1 MEIRQELMKSVIKM
15 GFQEI
20 DNSLDKNDKYYQ
32 VNDDSVTLDHYNY
45 QKDRF
50 AMYAVLILKT
60 CKQIVEAEMSKNLFI
75 SSVALVIKEEFDEF
89 QERFIECDIDL
100 SEETNESIEMRS
112 KLTFYK
118 STTDFLNTLV

>member
-1 MEIRQELMKSVIKM
+1 MEFKQELMKAVIKM

-20 DNSLDKNDKYYQ
+20 DNSLDKNDKYYL
-32 VNDDSVTLDHYNY
+32 VNDDSVTLDHYHY
-45 QKDRF
+45 QMDRF

-60 CKQIVEAEMSKNLFI
+60 YKQILDAEMSKNLFI

-89 QERFIECDIDL
+89 QERFIESDIDL

-118 STTDFLNTLV
+118 STTDFISTLV

>member
-1 MEIRQELMKSVIKM
+1 MEIRQELMKAVIKM

-32 VNDDSVTLDHYNY
+32 VNDDSVTIDHYNY
-45 QKDRF
+45 QMDRF
-50 AMYAVLILKT
+50 AMYALLILKT
-60 CKQIVEAEMSKNLFI
+60 YKQMVDAEMSKNLFI

-89 QERFIECDIDL
+89 QEKCENCDFDL
-100 SEETNESIEMRS
+100 SEDSNQAIEMRS

-118 STTDFLNTLV
+118 STSDFLNTLK

>member
-1 MEIRQELMKSVIKM
+1 MEIRQELMKAVIKM

-32 VNDDSVTLDHYNY
+32 VNDDSVTIDHYNY
-45 QKDRF
+45 QMDRF
-50 AMYAVLILKT
+50 AMYAVLILRT
-60 CKQIVEAEMSKNLFI
+60 YKQMVDAEMSKNLFI

-89 QERFIECDIDL
+89 QEKCENCDFDL
-100 SEETNESIEMRS
+100 SEDSNRAIEMRS

-118 STTDFLNTLV
+118 STSDFLHTLV

>member
-1 MEIRQELMKSVIKM
+1 MEIRQELMKAVIKM

-32 VNDDSVTLDHYNY
+32 VNDDSVTIDHYNY
-45 QKDRF
+45 QMDRF
-50 AMYAVLILKT
+50 AMYAVLILRT
-60 CKQIVEAEMSKNLFI
+60 YKQMVDAEMSKNLFI

-89 QERFIECDIDL
+89 QEKCENCDFDI
-100 SEETNESIEMRS
+100 SEDSNRAIEMRS

-118 STTDFLNTLV
+118 STSDFLHTLV

>member
-1 MEIRQELMKSVIKM
+1 MEFRQELMKAVIKM

-32 VNDDSVTLDHYNY
+32 VNDDSVTVDHYNY
-45 QKDRF
+45 QMDRF
-50 AMYAVLILKT
+50 AMYAVLILRT
-60 CKQIVEAEMSKNLFI
+60 YKQILEAEMSKNLFI

-89 QERFIECDIDL
+89 QEKCENCDFDL
-100 SEETNESIEMRS
+100 SEDSNRAIEMRS

-118 STTDFLNTLV
+118 STSDFLHTLV

>member
-1 MEIRQELMKSVIKM
+1 MEFRQELMKAVIKM

-32 VNDDSVTLDHYNY
+32 VNDDSVTVDHYNY
-45 QKDRF
+45 QMDRF
-50 AMYAVLILKT
+50 AMYAVLILRT
-60 CKQIVEAEMSKNLFI
+60 YKQILEAEMSKNLFI

-89 QERFIECDIDL
+89 QEKCENCDFDL
-100 SEETNESIEMRS
+100 SEDSNRAIEIRS

-118 STTDFLNTLV
+118 STSDFLHTLK